1 MELKRIRM
9 GYGITQ
15 REAADACGMALRSYV
30 RYENDDSYGD
40 ALKRKSMFLSLSD
53 KFEVSETKGILT
65 LKQIQERVKAVL
77 DAYPKEEVAYCY
89 LFGSYAMGY
98 AKGSSDVDLC
108 VSTTLTGF
116 KFAGLAEKLHDALH
130 KRIDLIRVS
139 NLLDNADMLEE
150 IMKDGVKIYG

>member
-53 KFEVSETKGILT
+53 KFEISETKGILT

-89 LFGSYAMGY
+89 LFGSYAKGY
-98 AKGSSDVDLC
+98 AKGNSDVDLC

-116 KFAGLAEKLHDALH
+116 NFAGLAEKLHDALH